1 MEYTATYTKPE
12 RFPEFEEI
20 DIYSSWKMPPF
31 RGRRVEGYTGIREK
45 GRDDVVSVVSS
56 KYRLI
61 QHQEVYDI
69 IKNFLDV
76 YFRKEYESRLGFSGC
91 RRFPDSGTRMEWT
104 LVFNEFR
111 YDIECGSISS
121 RFPQLNDTVYCGLKV
136 LNSVDSSIAL
146 TLAPYSERVVCANG
160 MTHTLLTKKFKFKHY
175 KDPIDMLI
183 NNLPV
188 MMSEISSVYDEII
201 SHYQSWTKIPI
212 VPENVVDM
220 FENIKK
226 ESNRSYLTK
235 NQSDLIMVD
244 CPDTAWGLFNVLTEE
259 NTYSDRRDMLSK
271 FQQDRNIEQVMKI
284 IVASNMPSM

>member
-69 IKNFLDV
+69 VRSFLDD
-76 YFRKEYESRLGFSGC
+76 FGKEYDSRLGFSGC
-91 RRFPDSGTRMEWT
+91 RRFPGSGTRMEWT

-111 YDIECGSISS
+111 YDIGDASIPGTS
-121 RFPQLNDTVYCGLKV
+121 DTVYCGLKV

-146 TLAPYSERVVCANG
+146 TLAPYSERIVCANG
-160 MTHTLLTKKFKFKHY
+160 MTHTLLTKKFKFRHY
-175 KDPIDMLI
+175 QHID
-183 NNLPV
+183 NLFENLSG

-284 IVASNMPSM
+284 IVASNMPSI